1 MNLKNKEL
9 DLNSKGDGIRIC
21 EICGEPQGKEIILL
35 GKVHI
40 VPVMCKC
47 KKEES
52 EKNRIRADATEKQ
65 TRLQQVFNNS
75 LMTKEF
81 KELTFKNW
89 NHAVGNE
96 KMFSLAM
103 KYVNNFKQMRDKNLG
118 LLIHGEPGNGKT
130 FLSACIANELLTQM
144 IPVVCISSIG
154 LLDRIKRNFSK
165 WGDSGTEQILNC
177 LDNADL
183 VIIDDLGTENNTS
196 WSRAMMYQIIDTR
209 YRKKKPLIITTNL
222 TIDELKKR
230 YDQVYRDNNRE
241 SYDKNGRTFDRL
253 VNEMC
258 TPIEN
263 TMASIRVK
271 IGIDKTKTL
280 KELLK

>member
-9 DLNSKGDGIRIC
+9 DLNSKSDGIRIC

-81 KELTFKNW
+81 KEFTFENW
-89 NHAVGNE
+89 DHEIGN
-96 KMFSLAM
+96 KQMFSLAM
-103 KYVNNFKQMRDKNLG
+103 KYTNNFKKMKKENLG
-118 LLIHGEPGNGKT
+118 LLIYGEPGNGKT
-130 FLSACIANELLTQM
+130 FLSGCISNKLLSQM
-144 IPVVCISSIG
+144 IPVVCVSSIG
-154 LLDRIKRNFSK
+154 LLDRIKRNFNK

-183 VIIDDLGTENNTS
+183 VIIDDLGTENDTA
-196 WSRAMMYQIIDTR
+196 WSRSIIYQVIDSR

-222 TIDELKKR
+222 AMENLKRR
-230 YDQVYRDNNRE
+230 YDKDCE
-241 SYDKNGRTFDRL
+241 KGEERTYSRL
-253 VNEMC
+253 IEMC
-258 TPIEN
+258 TPIRN
-263 TMASIRVK
+263 TMTSIRLK
-271 IGIDKTKTL
+271 KSADKTEML
-280 KELLK
+280 KKLLK